1 MEDCSHRLQTRWV
14 SHENMTWTTLRQLV
28 ILEFQGKRN
37 KSPLLY
43 FKILGYSRKVTY
55 LAKILSTMLGAET
68 LTGA

>member
-1 MEDCSHRLQTRWV
+1 MEDCSRWLQTRWV
-14 SHENMTWTTLRQLV
+14 SHENTDHSKVV

-43 FKILGYSRKVTY
+43 FKILRYSRKVTY

-68 LTGA
+68 LTVA